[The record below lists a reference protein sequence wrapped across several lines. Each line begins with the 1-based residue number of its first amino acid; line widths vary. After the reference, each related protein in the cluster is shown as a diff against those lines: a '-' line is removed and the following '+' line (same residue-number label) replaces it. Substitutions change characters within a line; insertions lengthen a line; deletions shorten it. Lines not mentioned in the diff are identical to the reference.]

1 MQRDCPKQ
9 YTATANTNDS
19 DVDDESILEDESDN
33 KEINNEN
40 IKEKANNDCDDV
52 EVNKNI
58 GSFYYNVV
66 AVRKR

>member
-40 IKEKANNDCDDV
+40 IKENANNDCDDV